1 MKVEISIDC
10 VDDTGR
16 VPKGQVILW
25 DVRSDAFGEDVSR
38 DVRMRAVAKE
48 VLGLLRKKFP
58 KPR

>member
-16 VPKGQVILW
+16 IPKGQIILW
-25 DVRSDAFGEDVSR
+25 EIESKALGGDASR

-48 VLGLLRKKFP
+48 IVAVLRSKFP
-58 KPR
+58 KR